1 MKTIEFTR
9 IANSVNGK
17 PRYVAHFFSLL
28 KDEEQTVSNYELA
41 CKRANKLGGKKYRGK
56 DFGGGIVFQS
66 NNIYWTEQRI
76 NEMLCSLT
84 KIVREE
90 KGVQLIR
97 SIYIYS
103 GCYSVCCGDITKDGL
118 NLDAALD
125 LFTKLVNQKSMKTN
139 RIILESDYDEILKEN
154 YGYKCVQHNAK
165 YCAVFGAINVHITN
179 IKTGGEKTLYNWKSY
194 SYDGLCRVFDTLK
207 FE

>member
-28 KDEEQTVSNYELA
+28 KDEEQILSNYELA
-41 CKRANKLGGKKYRGK
+41 CKRANKLGGKEYRGK
-56 DFGGGIVFQS
+56 DFVGGIVFQS
-66 NNIYWTEQRI
+66 YNIYWTEQCI
-76 NEMLCSLT
+76 KEMLCSLT
-84 KIVREE
+84 KIVMEE

-103 GCYSVCCGDITKDGL
+103 GCYSVSCGDITKDGL

-125 LFTKLVNQKSMKTN
+125 LFTQLVKK
-139 RIILESDYDEILKEN
+139 I
-154 YGYKCVQHNAK
+154 
-165 YCAVFGAINVHITN
+165 
-179 IKTGGEKTLYNWKSY
+179 
-194 SYDGLCRVFDTLK
+194 
-207 FE
+207 